1 MSNFSITINP
11 LALAVHVIL
20 GGLFMLFILRNPGG
34 GPTSGTATDRSPG
47 SCWRSPSLS
56 LHSS

>member
-34 GPTSGTATDRSPG
+34 AGQPLVRPPTGHLVRAGGHHP
-47 SCWRSPSLS
+47 
-56 LHSS
+56 